1 MGKEYRMKMVKSI
14 VIIMFL
20 FFSFEIIYSN
30 PIMEFFLN
38 ELLLDRNNNT
48 NWTLEIR
55 NQRGMNFDGGY
66 LTTLND
72 TAYFKP
78 GIVWNKEFVL
88 ITNDSLL
95 KPLSINPNGDV
106 LKIYANDDNRYDE
119 IHFGDI
125 EGTYISTPKPEQ
137 SICLREYFDDHW
149 QRYYYYLDQSP
160 TFSNENDSVKAIGNI
175 EGYVT
180 DEFDK
185 PLEGIKI
192 IYDYEELL
200 EVYYDIY
207 VLTDSSGYFIVRDY
221 ARITD
226 LTFKKDNCQTKNLS
240 LQIWPDSTVTIS
252 VIMQDTLSAID
263 ESPDYIRKDFEI
275 SQNYPN
281 PFNSKT
287 TITYALPLSDFVEI
301 TIFDMAGKQIDKL
314 FNGYQNAGQQR
325 LIWNAESFASGV
337 YIYQVRTSQTV
348 INKKCLLVR

>member
-1 MGKEYRMKMVKSI
+1 MGKENKMKNVKYI
-14 VIIMFL
+14 LILL
-20 FFSFEIIYSN
+20 FSVLSFEIIYSN

-38 ELLLDRNNNT
+38 ELLLKDNNKT

-55 NQRGMNFDGGY
+55 NQSGMDFEGGY

-78 GIVWNKEFVL
+78 EISWYKNFIL

-95 KPLSINPNGDV
+95 SPLPIDPYGDV
-106 LKIYANDDNRYDE
+106 LTIYDINDNWYDE
-119 IHFGDI
+119 IRFGDM
-125 EGTYISTPKPEQ
+125 EEPEISAPKSGQ
-137 SICLREYFDDHW
+137 SICIREYFDDW

-160 TFSNENDSVKAIGNI
+160 TLGNENDSINARGNI

-180 DEFDK
+180 DRFDN
-185 PLEGIKI
+185 PLEGVKI
-192 IYDYEELL
+192 IYDYGELL

-207 VLTDSSGYFIVRDY
+207 VLTDSSGYFIFRDY
-221 ARITD
+221 SRLTD
-226 LTFKKDNCQTKNLS
+226 LIFEKDSYQTEKLS
-240 LQIWPDSTVTIS
+240 QQIWPDSTITIF
-252 VIMQDTLSAID
+252 MTMEDTLELIVD
-263 ESPDYIRKDFEI
+263 ENPVFIRNDFKL

-281 PFNSKT
+281 PFNSQT
-287 TITYALPLSDFVEI
+287 TITYAIPLSDFVEI

-325 LIWNAESFASGV
+325 LIWNAEAFASGV
-337 YIYQVRTSQTV
+337 YIYQIRTSQTV